1 MRRPWVRLGLVMAVL
16 VAALIGLRLLRESS
30 NAQTPARAVTDL
42 PASIAD
48 SPQTAP
54 IAAVES
60 LTLDALGA
68 PDDPLP
74 DPLPL
79 LMAGEPVQSDS
90 GAETLARQIAQG
102 GQDLLPALVTVLQ
115 ASGIGIV
122 GPANAVVAKPAE
134 PWQGIVMQRW
144 EVRLAAAMVLPQ
156 RSVTVTLP
164 DLAAFLVAAIPELKG
179 APLEQLIVQ
188 DLRALAESPVSTKR
202 FFGRFIAALGRHAV
216 SHAPYDLLADVNPQ
230 TIQLSGLQVSLLL
243 RRLAIDVL
251 TLTAADAPAQSPT
264 PAKKTASFFGTLD
277 KWIVPTVHAQGHVP
291 TAHAQGQTPCAMS
304 ERTQTIMDVVSV
316 GSSLVWGGFEVG
328 DLGMRGVMERA
339 GLNRVSRAAS
349 IASTLLAYA
358 QFISTYAA
366 LEAEVTMENAPLER
380 TKKERPQT
388 GERKELTAIVR
399 MHVGNAEMLN
409 CFRAMLIAVGLDFS
423 VPNNGPVKGARASWY
438 GVDGFDL
445 SAAALHGGSEAIV
458 QFVTTGTG
466 AASAIRDAVTGDDG
480 KLQVGVEGRGQSRSF
495 GESATRVGKSARVR
509 LDVAL
514 RGADLFGD
522 VQEATGT
529 AASGLVGLLTVP
541 ISMLYRAQWASVG
554 HYTFLVTDWRE
565 GAGRWTGTMTRT
577 ETEIIASSSEGPDGA
592 SSSQETRTETVEIE
606 VTDTT
611 DEQLSGGI
619 GLSAT
624 LQGSAQG
631 KTNTLKT
638 QSGWGSKSCGNQKM
652 RLTGSGRSFSSGAG
666 GADSTIM
673 VSLGDDGSYVAMGS
687 TDSLKVTVTG
697 ENSSVSQRIG
707 QYCVLENVS
716 QSQPHVPSDVVLA
729 GGSIGVSGRV
739 DPRTPYLLQGSKT
752 EETPVE
758 SIDSQT
764 TRKRAVTTTWDLRRN

>member
-1 MRRPWVRLGLVMAVL
+1 VKALLRIPSVRFGLVVAVL
-16 VAALIGLRLLRESS
+16 IAALLASRYFSASSNEETAGEVLADVASPSIAIPQLQPVAALE
-30 NAQTPARAVTDL
+30 PV
-42 PASIAD
+42 
-48 SPQTAP
+48 
-54 IAAVES
+54 
-60 LTLDALGA
+60 TLDALGA

-74 DPLPL
+74 APLQL
-79 LMAGEPVQSDS
+79 LPTGELIQSDV
-90 GAETLARQIAQG
+90 GAEALARQIVQG
-102 GQDLLPALVTVLQ
+102 NSDLLPALVAALQ

-122 GPANAVVAKPAE
+122 GPENAVAAKPAE

-156 RSVTVTLP
+156 RSVTFTLP
-164 DLAAFLVAAIPELKG
+164 DLAAFLAAAIPELKG
-179 APLEQLIVQ
+179 APVERLIVQ
-188 DLRALAESPVSTKR
+188 DLRALAESPVPTKR
-202 FFGRFIAALGRHAV
+202 FFGRFTAALGRHAV
-216 SHAPYDLLADVNPQ
+216 SYPPYDLAGDVNPQ
-230 TIQLSGLQVSLLL
+230 TIQLNGLQVSLLL

-251 TLTAADAPAQSPT
+251 TLTADAAGQSPAPT
-264 PAKKTASFFGTLD
+264 KKTASFFGTLHES
-277 KWIVPTVHAQGHVP
+277 IEPTVHAQE
-291 TAHAQGQTPCAMS
+291 QTPCAMS
-304 ERTQTIMDVVSV
+304 ERTQTIMDIASF

-339 GLNRVSRAAS
+339 GLNRASRVAS
-349 IASTLLAYA
+349 IASTLLAFA

-366 LEAEVTMENAPLER
+366 LEAEVTMGDAPLVR

-399 MHVGNAEMLN
+399 MNVGNAEMLN

-423 VPNNGPVKGARASWY
+423 VPNHGPVKGARASWY

-445 SAAALHGGSEAIV
+445 SAAPLHGGSEAIV
-458 QFVTTGTG
+458 QFVTSSTG
-466 AASAIRDAVTGDDG
+466 SANSIRDAVTGEDG
-480 KLQVGVEGRGQSRSF
+480 KLQVGVEGRGQSSAF
-495 GESATRVGKSARVR
+495 GEHATRVSKSAKVR

-514 RGADLFGD
+514 KGADLFGD
-522 VQEATGT
+522 VQEATST
-529 AASGLVGLLTVP
+529 ATSGLVGLLTVP
-541 ISMLYRAQWASVG
+541 LSILYRAQWASVG
-554 HYTFLVTDWRE
+554 HYTFPVTDWRE

-577 ETEIIASSSEGPDGA
+577 ETEIIAFAAEGPDGA

-624 LQGSAQG
+624 LQGEAQG
-631 KTNTLKT
+631 KTSTIKT
-638 QSGWGSKSCGNQKM
+638 SSGWGSKSCGSQKM
-652 RLTGSGRSFSSGAG
+652 RLTGSARSFSSGAG
-666 GADSTIM
+666 GADSTIT
-673 VSLGDDGSYVAMGS
+673 VSLGDDGSYFAGGS
-687 TDSLKVTVTG
+687 TDRLEVTVTG
-697 ENSSVSQRIG
+697 ESSTVSQRIG

-716 QSQPHVPSDVVLA
+716 ESYPHVPSEAVLA
-729 GGSIGVSGRV
+729 GGSIGVTGRV

>member
-1 MRRPWVRLGLVMAVL
+1 M
-16 VAALIGLRLLRESS
+16 
-30 NAQTPARAVTDL
+30 
-42 PASIAD
+42 
-48 SPQTAP
+48 
-54 IAAVES
+54 IAAFGTWRFFGGSSSEQPAEVIVTEVATPTPTTQPIQSVSVVEP

-74 DPLPL
+74 APLQVL
-79 LMAGEPVQSDS
+79 TTGELVQSDS
-90 GAETLARQIAQG
+90 GAETLARQIVEGRPDA
-102 GQDLLPALVTVLQ
+102 LPALVTALQ

-122 GPANAVVAKPAE
+122 GPANSVVAKPAE

-156 RSVTVTLP
+156 RSVTFTLP
-164 DLAAFLVAAIPELKG
+164 DLAAFLAAAIPELKG
-179 APLEQLIVQ
+179 AQVEQLIVN
-188 DLRALAESPVSTKR
+188 DLRALADSSAPTKR

-216 SHAPYDLLADVNPQ
+216 SHAPYDLLADVNLQ

-243 RRLAIDVL
+243 RRLAIDFL
-251 TLTAADAPAQSPT
+251 TLTAADAPAQNPT
-264 PAKKTASFFGTLD
+264 PAKKTAAFFGTLD
-277 KWIVPTVHAQGHVP
+277 KWIVPTAHAQGHVP

-316 GSSLVWGGFEVG
+316 GSSMVWGGFEVG
-328 DLGMRGVMERA
+328 DLGMRGLMERT
-339 GLNRVSRAAS
+339 GMNRVSRAAS

-380 TKKERPQT
+380 TKKATPQT

-399 MHVGNAEMLN
+399 MNVGNAEMLN

-445 SAAALHGGSEAIV
+445 SAAPLHGGSEAIV

-466 AASAIRDAVTGDDG
+466 SASAIRDAVTGDDG

-495 GESATRVGKSARVR
+495 GDNATRVGKSARVR

-554 HYTFLVTDWRE
+554 HYTFPVTDWRE
-565 GAGRWTGTMTRT
+565 GPGRWTGTITRTDTEIILTRT
-577 ETEIIASSSEGPDGA
+577 EAPSGA
-592 SSSQETRTETVEIE
+592 STSQKTNTESVEVTI
-606 VTDTT
+606 TDTT
-611 DEQLSGGI
+611 EEQQSGGI
-619 GLSAT
+619 GVRAT
-624 LQGSAQG
+624 LQGRAHG
-631 KTNTLKT
+631 KVSRQSTG
-638 QSGWGSKSCGNQKM
+638 SGWGAKSCGSQVDVKLAWNS
-652 RLTGSGRSFSSGAG
+652 RSVASGTGDGEASI
-666 GADSTIM
+666 DL
-673 VSLGDDGSYVAMGS
+673 SLGDDGSYVVYVNTNGI
-687 TDSLKVTVTG
+687 KVPVTG
-697 ENSSVSQRIG
+697 ENSGSHQRFGTSHCRVEDVS
-707 QYCVLENVS
+707 ESS
-716 QSQPHVPSDVVLA
+716 QHTPYDETLA
-729 GGSIGVSGRV
+729 SGSIGAQGKV
-739 DPRTPYLLQGSKT
+739 DPRTPYILEGTKSL
-752 EETPVE
+752 ETPAE

-764 TRKRAVTTTWDLRRN
+764 TRRRSLTTTWNLRRN